1 MSILIDI
8 PQDLEQKLRATASAA
23 GENIDEYIVK
33 LLEKNVQGKVLD
45 PLASAPGLLQI
56 INRGLS
62 PEAWARFHTLLQK
75 RDTQV
80 ITATE
85 LEELIDLTEEI
96 EVAHA
101 QRMEALVALAT
112 LQNKPLPIL
121 MNELGIGPVAYDADE
136 EN

>member
-1 MSILIDI
+1 MSIVIDI

-33 LLEKNVQGKVLD
+33 LLEKNVQGKLLD

>member
-1 MSILIDI
+1 MSIVIDI

-23 GENIDEYIVK
+23 GENVDEYIVK
-33 LLEKNVQGKVLD
+33 LLEKNVQEKVLD
-45 PLASAPGLLQI
+45 PSSNATGLLQI

-75 RDTQV
+75 RDTRV

>member
-33 LLEKNVQGKVLD
+33 LLEKNVQEKALD
-45 PLASAPGLLQI
+45 SSSSPTALLQI
-56 INRGLS
+56 INQGLS
-62 PEAWARFHTLLQK
+62 PETWARFHALLQK
-75 RDTQV
+75 RDNQV
-80 ITATE
+80 LTNTE
-85 LEELIDLTEEI
+85 LEELIELTEAI

-101 QRMEALVALAT
+101 QRMEALVVLAT
-112 LQNKPLPIL
+112 LQNKSLPVL

>member
-1 MSILIDI
+1 MSIVIDI
-8 PQDLEQKLRATASAA
+8 PHDLEQKLRATAFAA

-33 LLEKNVQGKVLD
+33 LLEKNVQEKVLD
-45 PLASAPGLLQI
+45 PSSSATGLLQI

-62 PEAWARFHTLLQK
+62 PEAWARFHILLQK

-80 ITATE
+80 ITTAE
-85 LEELIDLTEEI
+85 LEELIDLTEAI

-112 LQNKPLPIL
+112 LQNKPLPVL

>member
-1 MSILIDI
+1 MSIVIDI
-8 PQDLEQKLRATASAA
+8 PHDLEQKLRATASAA

-33 LLEKNVQGKVLD
+33 LLEKNVQEKVLD
-45 PLASAPGLLQI
+45 PSSSATGLLQI

-62 PEAWARFHTLLQK
+62 PEAWARFHNLLQK

-85 LEELIDLTEEI
+85 LEELIDLTEAI

-112 LQNKPLPIL
+112 LQNKPLPVL

>member
-1 MSILIDI
+1 MSIVIDI

-33 LLEKNVQGKVLD
+33 LLEKNVQEKVLD
-45 PLASAPGLLQI
+45 PSSSATGLLQI

-80 ITATE
+80 ITTTE
-85 LEELIDLTEEI
+85 LEELIDLTEAI

-112 LQNKPLPIL
+112 LQNKPLPVL